1 MASICKAVA
10 TRCIKIACFEGEWF
24 GYTSV
29 SCIDEED
36 YQNDDGHSSYKEGDD
51 DDDEEDYHNGDRD
64 LYREGDDDDDGGYDY
79 APAA

>member
-1 MASICKAVA
+1 INIPCV
-10 TRCIKIACFEGEWF
+10 EGEWF

-29 SCIDEED
+29 SSIDEED
-36 YQNDDGHSSYKEGDD
+36 YL
-51 DDDEEDYHNGDRD
+51 NGDGD

>member
-51 DDDEEDYHNGDRD
+51 DDDGD
-64 LYREGDDDDDGGYDY
+64 YDY

>member
-1 MASICKAVA
+1 MASISMAVA
-10 TRCIKIACFEGEWF
+10 PRCIGIACGEGEWF

-36 YQNDDGHSSYKEGDD
+36 Y
-51 DDDEEDYHNGDRD
+51 HNGDGD
-64 LYREGDDDDDGGYDY
+64 SYREGDDDDDGDYDY